1 MKKIP
6 TIFERDPEWP
16 SRLLHAAN
24 PECGWVF
31 KGQGVPRRKYDGT
44 SCYVGNGQLY
54 RRREVG
60 LRTILPRGTIIVDYG
75 EVKETVIVWWPVDP
89 SDPQDRWHCEAFD
102 RGPID
107 GEPFRQGTYEL
118 VGEKINGNPEN
129 ISGHLL
135 VRHDS
140 APIYHDVPRHYDGLR
155 EWLRGR
161 DIEGLVFHHP
171 DGRMAKVKKRDFNL
185 PRKPE

>member
-102 RGPID
+102 RGPSTESLSAKEPMSWLARRSMEILKTSLVTCSFGMIPHRYITMCRAITTGCANGCAAETSRAWCSTTRMD
-107 GEPFRQGTYEL
+107 GWQ
-118 VGEKINGNPEN
+118 K
-129 ISGHLL
+129 
-135 VRHDS
+135 
-140 APIYHDVPRHYDGLR
+140 
-155 EWLRGR
+155 
-161 DIEGLVFHHP
+161 
-171 DGRMAKVKKRDFNL
+171 
-185 PRKPE
+185 